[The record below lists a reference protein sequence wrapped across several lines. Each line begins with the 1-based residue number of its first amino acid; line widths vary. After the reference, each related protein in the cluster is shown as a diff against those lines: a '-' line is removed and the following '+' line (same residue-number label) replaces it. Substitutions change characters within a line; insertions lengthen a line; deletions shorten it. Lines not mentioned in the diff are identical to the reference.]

1 MKSFKSLSLIE
12 SHSTDPQSWIQL
24 MSGEIAGLEGIY
36 IRFSPGLFR
45 YGMAIKSN
53 RSFIKDCIQELFV
66 DLWKYQN
73 SVRQTDY
80 LKLVLAWIKKKLI
93 LQRNRLAQT
102 IRILEN
108 WNGVKFIFQNK
119 PDLALLL
126 PGIYQD
132 ETLENAI
139 GGLSYTRRF
148 DFKIN
153 EDIVTI

>member
-12 SHSTDPQSWIQL
+12 SHISDPQLWVQL

-36 IRFSPGLFR
+36 VRFSPGLFR

-93 LQRNRLAQT
+93 FQRIRLAET

-139 GGLSYTRRF
+139 GGLSYTRRI
-148 DFKIN
+148 DFKMS
-153 EDIVTI
+153 EDIIIK